1 MDYSDLKE
9 FATAR
14 QCQVIDA
21 LQEHGSQSKAAKAL
35 DINSRTLE
43 RSLQAVKRQASRR
56 GWSPSHDMTHSVPD
70 THVVKGVSTFYDED
84 SKPIRQWVKSDLK
97 KQSQEDALQAFAE
110 ALAEELPK
118 YKPLD
123 IKPAKKPP

>member
-56 GWSPSHDMTHSVPD
+56 GWSPDHDMTHSVPD
-70 THVVKGVSTFYDED
+70 THVAKGMYQPYYDLQIQV
-84 SKPIRQWVKSDLK
+84 KPISDSGL
-97 KQSQEDALQAFAE
+97 SQTSRKHGLEG
-110 ALAEELPK
+110 
-118 YKPLD
+118 
-123 IKPAKKPP
+123 

>member
-56 GWSPSHDMTHSVPD
+56 GWSPDHDMTHSVPD
-70 THVVKGVSTFYDED
+70 THVGKGCINLLRCGF
-84 SKPIRQWVKSDLK
+84 
-97 KQSQEDALQAFAE
+97 
-110 ALAEELPK
+110 
-118 YKPLD
+118 
-123 IKPAKKPP
+123 